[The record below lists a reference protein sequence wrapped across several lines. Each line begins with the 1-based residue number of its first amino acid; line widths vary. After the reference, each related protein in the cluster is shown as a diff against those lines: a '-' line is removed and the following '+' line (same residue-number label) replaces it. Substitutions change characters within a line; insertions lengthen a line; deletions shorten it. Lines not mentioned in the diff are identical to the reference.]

1 MGGRL
6 YAVSEGNFHP
16 LDHINRCIVAPSRHR
31 LYTPRVSRNVPPRE
45 LRQALRSFRSGLRL
59 ALLAAAVLASSPAL
73 ASGDHPHA
81 TQTEGTAAPI
91 APRGE
96 GRADGISAVAVAEP
110 AKRLVLYLDRE
121 ETNEPVTGAVVE
133 VDADGWPLKLR
144 ETEAGVYVANDW
156 IANPGR
162 NRLTVAYR
170 LADRSGSIELAID
183 APPSR
188 AVAAPPPSDAR
199 TEDANML
206 VVAAAAVALYL
217 VVMALFLWRM
227 RMRPSPQPL
236 SVVSDRDRA
245 AAD

>member
-1 MGGRL
+1 M
-6 YAVSEGNFHP
+6 AVAS
-16 LDHINRCIVAPSRHR
+16 PS
-31 LYTPRVSRNVPPRE
+31 
-45 LRQALRSFRSGLRL
+45 
-59 ALLAAAVLASSPAL
+59 L
-73 ASGDHPHA
+73 ASGDHAHGQEA
-81 TQTEGTAAPI
+81 QGAAAAI

-96 GRADGISAVAVAEP
+96 GQADGISAVAVAGP
-110 AKRLVLYLDRE
+110 GRNLVLYLDRE
-121 ETNEPVTGAVVE
+121 ETNEPVAGAVVE

-144 ETEAGVYVANDW
+144 EIEAGVYVANDW

-183 APPSR
+183 APQSR
-188 AVAAPPPSDAR
+188 ALVAPPSAAR

-217 VVMALFLWRM
+217 AVMALFVWRM